1 MNMNKS
7 LWMKLVISF
16 VRLTGLVLRGTQ
28 SIDKSAEKAMD
39 QSMGGVFHGCC
50 RCRFN
55 V

>member
-16 VRLTGLVLRGTQ
+16 VLLTGLVLRGTQ
-28 SIDKSAEKAMD
+28 SIDKSGEKAKD
-39 QSMGGVFHGCC
+39 QSMGGVFFGFC
-50 RCRFN
+50 RWRFH

>member
-16 VRLTGLVLRGTQ
+16 VLLTGLVLRGTQ
-28 SIDKSAEKAMD
+28 SIDKSGEKAKD
-39 QSMGGVFHGCC
+39 QSMGGVFLGFC
-50 RCRFN
+50 RWRFK